1 MQGLSILASSSVAI
15 EPIEL
20 VFGNVPVV
28 RLSPERRVSCKAA
41 SKFVSV
47 MVALWMKRFVPG
59 PWEKTPRHF
68 IPNTV
73 TAEKYAIPCKVKSYT
88 GASVGRFF
96 SHRSLQNA
104 AEKSPM

>member
-1 MQGLSILASSSVAI
+1 LSILASKKQAQWAI
-15 EPIEL
+15 EPIEP

-68 IPNTV
+68 IPKTMA
-73 TAEKYAIPCKVKSYT
+73 AERYAIP
-88 GASVGRFF
+88 
-96 SHRSLQNA
+96 
-104 AEKSPM
+104 